1 LVERRAQHWQ
11 RVAQFRGQHGA
22 PTTETTSLLVP
33 LDSAT
38 TNTAL
43 RALRRRLRTLL
54 LMRYHS
60 NELVL
65 LQPRRRRRRRA
76 HAVSW
81 QLGGDDVACCVACYP
96 SHARA
101 AAAGDA
107 RV

>member
-1 LVERRAQHWQ
+1 M
-11 RVAQFRGQHGA
+11 
-22 PTTETTSLLVP
+22 SLLVP

-38 TNTAL
+38 TNTVL

-65 LQPRRRRRRRA
+65 LQPRRCRRRRA

-81 QLGGDDVACCVACYP
+81 QLGGDDVACCVLP
-96 SHARA
+96 
-101 AAAGDA
+101 
-107 RV
+107 